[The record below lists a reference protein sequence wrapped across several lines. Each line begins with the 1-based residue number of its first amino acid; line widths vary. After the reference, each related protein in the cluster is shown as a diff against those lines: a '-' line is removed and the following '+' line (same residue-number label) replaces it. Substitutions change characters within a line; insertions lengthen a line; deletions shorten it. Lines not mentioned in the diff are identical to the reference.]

1 MNDMQKYMKNENDRI
16 LWIKNEIIYLNS
28 SLIVLLNLKIDSEKF
43 IIIENS
49 ILLIRIEIFLAN
61 FYLKKYFKIYKL

>member
-16 LWIKNEIIYLNS
+16 LWIKNETIYLNS

-61 FYLKKYFKIYKL
+61 ICLKKYFKIYKL